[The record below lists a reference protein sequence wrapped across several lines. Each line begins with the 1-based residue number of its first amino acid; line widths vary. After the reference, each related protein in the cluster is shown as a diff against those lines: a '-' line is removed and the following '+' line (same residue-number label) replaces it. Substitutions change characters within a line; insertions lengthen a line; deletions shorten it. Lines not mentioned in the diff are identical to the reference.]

1 MTSFERR
8 GGRSPEMVFYDDV
21 SYKGQEYTVGTI
33 QFKGDFLHFI
43 FDKDDYDKV
52 SCRPWHFQS
61 GKYIGS
67 TVYINKIKKELYL
80 HNLVMNRLEYP
91 GKGATESVDHI
102 NRNGLD
108 NRKEN
113 LRVIS
118 QSQQNINQSKK
129 KRKVILP
136 EDCGIDPD
144 SIPKHIWYVR
154 ANGAHGDRF
163 AIELKTEGLTWK
175 GTSSKSVSLADKLA
189 AAKQKLEELYKE
201 FPYLHPSFEETK
213 VKELTESFNA
223 IISLHI
229 S

>member
-1 MTSFERR
+1 MSSVVRR

-21 SYKGQEYTVGTI
+21 SYNGHDYTVGTL
-33 QFKGDFLHFI
+33 QFKGDFIHFV
-43 FDKDDYDKV
+43 FDKEDYEKV
-52 SCRPWHFQS
+52 AVRPWHFQS

-67 TVYINKIKKELYL
+67 TVYIDSIKKELYL

-113 LRVIS
+113 LRVLT

-129 KRKVILP
+129 KRKVVLP
-136 EDCGIDPD
+136 DGCGVEPD

-163 AIELKTEGLTWK
+163 AIELKTEGIKWK
-175 GTSSKSVSLADKLA
+175 GTSSKSVSLSDKLV
-189 AAKQKLEELYKE
+189 AAKQKLEELYKDY
-201 FPYLHPSFEETK
+201 PSLHPGFEETR
-213 VKELTESFNA
+213 VNQLTESFNS
-223 IISLHI
+223 ILSLHMA
-229 S
+229 

>member
-1 MTSFERR
+1 MTAVDK
-8 GGRSPEMVFYDDV
+8 GGRPPGIVCYNDV
-21 SYKGQEYTVGTI
+21 SYNGYDYTVGTI
-33 QFKGDFLHFI
+33 QYKGEDIQFV
-43 FDKDDYDKV
+43 FDKEDYEKV
-52 SCRPWHFQS
+52 VVRPWHFQS
-61 GKYIGS
+61 KKYIGHTIQVGS
-67 TVYINKIKKELYL
+67 NVKELYL

-118 QSQQNINQSKK
+118 QSQQNINQGKK
-129 KRKVILP
+129 KRKVVLP
-136 EDCGIDPD
+136 DGCGVDPD

-163 AIELKTEGLTWK
+163 AIEFKTEKLKWR
-175 GTSSKSVSLADKLA
+175 GTSSKDVSLQEKLA
-189 AAKQKLEELYKE
+189 VAKQKLEELYKE
-201 FPYLHPSFEETK
+201 YPYLHPGFEETRM
-213 VKELTESFNA
+213 KELTESFNA
-223 IISLHI
+223 ILSLHM

>member
-1 MTSFERR
+1 MVYYND
-8 GGRSPEMVFYDDV
+8 VFYNGRD
-21 SYKGQEYTVGTI
+21 YTVGTVQYKGEDI
-33 QFKGDFLHFI
+33 QFV
-43 FDKDDYDKV
+43 FDKEDYEKV
-52 SCRPWHFQS
+52 AVRPWHLQS
-61 GKYIGS
+61 GKYIGHTIQVGS
-67 TVYINKIKKELYL
+67 NVKELYL
-80 HNLVMNRLEYP
+80 HNVVMNRLEYP